1 MGEQI
6 NKEFEIFQ
14 KHLKNTEKKQKT
26 KINFQNDKN
35 LEEIIKELKNK
46 TVEL

>member
-14 KHLKNTEKKQKT
+14 KHLKKKKKKLKT

>member
-14 KHLKNTEKKQKT
+14 KYLKNTEKKLKT
-26 KINFQNDKN
+26 KINFQKDKN